1 MKIKKILTAGITTAI
16 AVSSVAV
23 AAISTVNGYDNSYKS
38 GYSYTYNGNSY
49 AKMNYYEDGNF
60 VQTKATN
67 KKSISLYPELFV
79 YVYDAHGRIVD
90 SSSAYR
96 TLKGKGTIGING
108 CYNYRST
115 SGRSYKHKVVV
126 YKNSTHT
133 NKVATMSKTVG

>member
-1 MKIKKILTAGITTAI
+1 MQLRKILTAGITTAI
-16 AVSSVAV
+16 AISSIAV
-23 AAISTVNGYDNSYKS
+23 AAVSTVTGYDNTYKA

-49 AKMNYYEDGNF
+49 AKMNYYESGNF

-67 KKSISLYPELFV
+67 KKSATLYPEIFV
-79 YVYDAHGRIVD
+79 YVYDAYDKIVD

-115 SGRSYKHKVVV
+115 TGKSYKHKVVV
-126 YKNSTHT
+126 YNNSSHT
-133 NKVATMSKTVG
+133 NKVTSMTKTVG